1 MVRITS
7 TASYNESFNTI
18 DNAEKAND
26 IVSVIMNETEAE
38 AKEKIVSH
46 SKFVVS
52 CFCSRRPGYYL
63 FNFFAFVFLL
73 TVLSLTLF
81 CVNVNNPAP
90 RIAGTFT
97 LILTLFNFKIVT
109 SKSLPTIS
117 YLTSLDKYEIVN
129 LIFLVVCCFWH
140 SIGSS
145 LITDP
150 NLQLSIDKIILIILG
165 VIFFLIQIIFII
177 SLLRSF
183 HKLKILKK
191 KNLKYKKIVSTYG
204 KAEEYD

>member
-1 MVRITS
+1 MSAINLKQ
-7 TASYNESFNTI
+7 NEPVDIGSQT
-18 DNAEKAND
+18 KC
-26 IVSVIMNETEAE
+26 IVS
-38 AKEKIVSH
+38 
-46 SKFVVS
+46 
-52 CFCSRRPGYYL
+52 CYCSRRPGYYL

-97 LILTLFNFKIVT
+97 LILTLFNFKIVI

-140 SIGSS
+140 SLGT
-145 LITDP
+145 LITDS
-150 NLQLSIDKIILIILG
+150 NLQVFIDKIILGALG
-165 VIFFLIQIIFII
+165 VIFTLIQVYFVCN
-177 SLLRSF
+177 LLQSF
-183 HKLKILKK
+183 RKLKKLKQ
-191 KNLKYKKIVSTYG
+191 KNREYKKVLSNYPNV
-204 KAEEYD
+204 EEYD